1 MAKDQ
6 VEISFGPARY
16 DSPKAIRRQIEE
28 AKIET
33 EENTI
38 NNIVNN
44 PALDL
49 GGGGAGTK
57 SRVTVDSYDPVTG
70 AGTGTD
76 EDGNT
81 YDFTNGTGV
90 FLVPDDV
97 VFLIEDGEGN
107 WTAVGVTE
115 RSGQVTPVDQP
126 IAVVDTGFPL
136 LVGSGLSFPIRP
148 DFNSTAGG
156 VSNSVAY
163 DMAGLFGLGA
173 DAIIGAN
180 AASSATAVNAFIRSS
195 ATNVSLFTTP
205 VTQNANRFYI
215 QPNGRLVNLTFENR
229 NMYYRLPGAGSWTSA
244 AVSGTVTWAI
254 DYQTGAMWGAS
265 NSGTSPYAHTI
276 WRFLPTDAAPVNMG
290 QLGTPNSNLGGNL
303 PLIAAG
309 HGFVTMS
316 VITSGTTT
324 RTYCVKPSNDSS
336 NFTQLGTFS
345 TASWLPSTD
354 QTYRLQVDQS
364 GATSYLVFTGTTLR
378 IRSLTQSLVVF
389 DYNTGIPAYA
399 TYGFNHKHL
408 ASGIVAIIC
417 AVRQDVLGGA
427 STTLYSPVLS
437 TYNYSTTSYQ
447 YYDLALFAGS
457 SATLARFGA
466 IDEVVAGTIRF
477 TMSDTTE
484 SSTRVIELSG
494 L

>member
-136 LVGSGLSFPIRP
+136 AIGTGLSFNIRP
-148 DFNSTAGG
+148 DFNASTG
-156 VSNSVAY
+156 VASNSVAY
-163 DMAGLFGLGA
+163 DMAGLFELGT

-180 AASSATAVNAFIRSS
+180 AASSASAVNAFIRSS

-205 VTQNANRFYI
+205 VTRSANKFYI
-215 QPNGRLVNLTFENR
+215 QPNGRLINLSFDNR
-229 NMYYRLPGAGSWTSA
+229 DLYYRLPGAGSWTSA
-244 AVSGTVTWAI
+244 AVTGTVYWSI
-254 DYQTGAMWGAS
+254 DYETGAMWGAS
-265 NSGTSPYAHTI
+265 TSVGAAPPIHTI
-276 WRFLPTDAAPVNMG
+276 WRFLTTDAAPVNMG
-290 QLGTPNSNLGGNL
+290 QLGTPNAIAAGEITF
-303 PLIAAG
+303 IAAG
-309 HGFVTMS
+309 HGFLTLS
-316 VITSGTTT
+316 VRTASGS

-336 NFTQLGTFS
+336 NFTQLGTFA
-345 TASWLPSTD
+345 TASWAPSTD
-354 QTYRLQVDQS
+354 QTYRLQVDQN
-364 GATSYLVFTGTTLR
+364 GATSYIVVTSGTVR
-378 IRSLTQSLVVF
+378 IRSLAQSLIIS
-389 DYNTGIPAYA
+389 DYNTGI
-399 TYGFNHKHL
+399 TQSLYGYNHKHL
-408 ASGIVAIIC
+408 ASGIVAIIT
-417 AVRQDVLGGA
+417 AVRQDVLGGV
-427 STTLYSPVLS
+427 STTAWSPVLA

-447 YYDLALFAGS
+447 YFDLAYFGS
-457 SATLARFGA
+457 SGTLARFGA

-477 TMSDTTE
+477 TISDTSE
-484 SSTRVIELSG
+484 SNARVIELSG

>member
-1 MAKDQ
+1 MVAMAKDQ

-44 PALDL
+44 PSIDL
-49 GGGGAGTK
+49 GGGAGTR
-57 SRVTVDSYDPVTG
+57 SGVTVDSYDPVTG
-70 AGTGTD
+70 TGTGTD

-115 RSGQVTPVDQP
+115 RSGEVTPVDQP

-136 LVGSGLSFPIRP
+136 VIGTGLSFPIRP
-148 DFNSTAGG
+148 DFNASTG
-156 VSNSVAY
+156 VAQNSVAY

-180 AASSATAVNAFIRSS
+180 SASSATSVNAFIRGS

-205 VTQNANRFYI
+205 VTQNANKFYM
-215 QPNGRLVNLTFENR
+215 QPNGRLVNLAFDNR
-229 NMYYRLPGAGSWTSA
+229 ALHYRLPGAGSWTSA
-244 AVSGTVTWAI
+244 AVTGTVYWTI
-254 DYQTGAMWGAS
+254 DYETGAMWGAS
-265 NSGTSPYAHTI
+265 SVTSSPFTTTI

-290 QLGTPNSNLGGNL
+290 ALGTPNGNTNGW
-303 PLIAAG
+303 PVWIAAG
-309 HGFVTMS
+309 HGFVTVS
-316 VITSGTTT
+316 IQTAANV

-336 NFTQLGTFS
+336 NFTQLGTFA
-345 TASWLPSTD
+345 TASWSPSTD
-354 QTYRLQVDQS
+354 QSYRLQVDQS
-364 GATSYLVFTGTTLR
+364 GATSYIVVTGGTVR

-389 DYNTGIPAYA
+389 DYNTGI
-399 TYGFNHKHL
+399 TQSLYGYNHKHL
-408 ASGIVAIIC
+408 ASGIVAIIT
-417 AVRQDVLGGA
+417 AVRQDVLGGV
-427 STTLYSPVLS
+427 STTAWSPVLA

-447 YYDLALFAGS
+447 YFDLAYFGS
-457 SATLARFGA
+457 SGTLARFGA

-477 TMSDTTE
+477 TISDTSE
-484 SSTRVIELSG
+484 SNARVIELSG